1 MTDLFRRVRRPAA
14 ILLAVLLLAG
24 LEGVAQSASGIDPV
38 LQAPLRE
45 ALQAI
50 QRSQMEQAIEQLQS
64 LLGRPGLTPY
74 DKATVAR
81 FLGHARMRAGL
92 HEAAIVA
99 FARAIASGALS
110 SAEHDEVHYQL
121 GQLYLRQGQAERA
134 VEHLRKLDRKDY
146 PKAAWYLSRAQG
158 QLGEHESAIQAAEQ
172 VLKDTDRPD
181 RSDIDHL
188 LRLYEQTGQPKQ
200 ALALITR
207 AVAWYPEEKAYWQ
220 RQARLHLEVQQGREA
235 LSVLRAMHRQGML
248 TEEAEIIQLVD
259 LHLHLDAPL
268 QAAELLQQAISSGQI
283 DDSVQSRQRLA
294 SAWLQA
300 HEWQR
305 AEKQL
310 QVLVGNDAEPTLH
323 LDLALAYSK
332 QEKWLQAIETYER
345 ALRSERLQN
354 EGEVWLLLGIAA
366 VNAEALDRA
375 YTALREAEAYPAQQ
389 ARAREWLAW
398 LDRRSAMDTG
408 RK

>member
-1 MTDLFRRVRRPAA
+1 
-14 ILLAVLLLAG
+14 
-24 LEGVAQSASGIDPV
+24 
-38 LQAPLRE
+38 
-45 ALQAI
+45 
-50 QRSQMEQAIEQLQS
+50 
-64 LLGRPGLTPY
+64 
-74 DKATVAR
+74 
-81 FLGHARMRAGL
+81 
-92 HEAAIVA
+92 
-99 FARAIASGALS
+99 
-110 SAEHDEVHYQL
+110 
-121 GQLYLRQGQAERA
+121 
-134 VEHLRKLDRKDY
+134 
-146 PKAAWYLSRAQG
+146 
-158 QLGEHESAIQAAEQ
+158 
-172 VLKDTDRPD
+172 
-181 RSDIDHL
+181 
-188 LRLYEQTGQPKQ
+188 
-200 ALALITR
+200 
-207 AVAWYPEEKAYWQ
+207 
-220 RQARLHLEVQQGREA
+220 VQQGREA